1 MSCEGCTST
10 TVKGIPE
17 NVVTQIEYKQIELK
31 QTLKR
36 KPTIPETIKIILRE
50 WANSRSEPK

>member
-1 MSCEGCTST
+1 MDCEGCTST
-10 TVKGIPE
+10 TIKDIPN

-50 WANSRSEPK
+50 WANLRSELK